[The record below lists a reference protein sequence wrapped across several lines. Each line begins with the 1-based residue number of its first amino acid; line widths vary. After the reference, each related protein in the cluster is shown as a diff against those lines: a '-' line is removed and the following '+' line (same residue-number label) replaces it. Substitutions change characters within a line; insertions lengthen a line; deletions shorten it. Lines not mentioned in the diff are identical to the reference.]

1 MLGTQRYSID
11 STSHGPLH
19 CRAEARTSEM
29 GWNGTQADRFKQ
41 IAWREMSVEPVKR
54 MKGRVGCGT
63 LGVTSKLGEKPR

>member
-1 MLGTQRYSID
+1 
-11 STSHGPLH
+11 
-19 CRAEARTSEM
+19 M